1 MRYFL
6 IIIRGI
12 ILKGIGAD
20 MLAAQIYPLAVFGIA
35 MVLLCMVRFR
45 KRIE

>member
-1 MRYFL
+1 MHYFL

-20 MLAAQIYPLAVFGIA
+20 MLATQIYPLAFFGIA